1 MKRAWRHPTVDATL
15 PPTPATRAC
24 ANIARR
30 VSWPR
35 PRPEVRRRLED
46 NLLRKLGALVL
57 GIPVLIMVYLA
68 SLLRRGGKARIGA
81 GLAAVAVVGLVVV
94 ASLPPAPTAAIPA
107 SGKPAPVAAS
117 LMESVRTGHGLGS
130 PFVVEFSAP
139 MDAATVAAA
148 LRIEPDAAVSLSWD
162 PSVTVLTI
170 TPVDHWQPDTLYS
183 VTVDALARAA
193 DGGALKAPVRALV
206 LTAAAGSATIAATRP
221 VEQRVRTDTA
231 FLLTFDRDIS
241 VDAVRSALRSDP
253 VIHGDVTETDT
264 PGELLL
270 TPYGPLAADTTYRIS
285 LEDLRDTDGIPFGK
299 TPGIEVTTSPAP
311 GVVRFR
317 PRNGTSDADRSSV
330 LSVRF
335 TEPMDHAKTA
345 AAFSATVGDKQIAG
359 KISWA
364 EGDTVLVF
372 DPASDLAYSS
382 KVTMTVD
389 LRAMSRAGVPIGK
402 VATGAFTVVAK
413 PKPKPKPKPVATKA
427 PTTTIPKSGGSGA
440 VSGSWTAVESYYL
453 KLMNCTRTG
462 GWVTS
467 TGACSSPGGRNVAA
481 LKLDAGISSKVSR
494 PYAKLL
500 ATRGLCDHFIGG
512 TPGDRLRKAGYTSY
526 RWAENLGCRS
536 GDPYAAVL
544 GSHLF
549 FQNEKSTNGGHY
561 VNLMNAA
568 YDRVGI
574 GVWVSSGRVRL
585 VVDFYHP

>member
-1 MKRAWRHPTVDATL
+1 M
-15 PPTPATRAC
+15 
-24 ANIARR
+24 
-30 VSWPR
+30 
-35 PRPEVRRRLED
+35 
-46 NLLRKLGALVL
+46 RKLGALVL

-68 SLLRRGGKARIGA
+68 SLLRRGGMARIGA
-81 GLAAVAVVGLVVV
+81 GLAAVAVIGLVVV

-117 LMESVRTGHGLGS
+117 LMESVRTGHGLSS
-130 PFVVEFSAP
+130 PFVVAFSAP

-148 LRIEPDAAVSLSWD
+148 LRIEPDAGVSLSWD
-162 PSVTVLTI
+162 PSVSVLTI
-170 TPVDHWQPDTLYS
+170 TPVNHWQPDTLYS

-221 VEQRVRTDTA
+221 VEQRVRIDTA
-231 FLLTFDRDIS
+231 FLLTFDRKVS

-253 VIHGDVTETDT
+253 GFPGDVTATDT

-285 LEDLRDTDGIPFGK
+285 LEDLRDTDGIPFGT
-299 TPGIEVTTSPAP
+299 TPGIEVTTAAAP
-311 GVVRFR
+311 RVVRFR
-317 PRNGTSDADRSSV
+317 PKNGTSDVDRSSV

-345 AAFSATVGDKQIAG
+345 AAFSVKVGDKEVAG

-372 DPASDLAYSS
+372 DPTSDLAYSS
-382 KVTMTVD
+382 KVSMTVD
-389 LRAMSRAGVPIGK
+389 LRAMSLAGVPIGK
-402 VATGAFTVVAK
+402 VATGTFTVVAK
-413 PKPKPKPKPVATKA
+413 PKPKPAATKA

-512 TPGDRLRKAGYTSY
+512 TPGDRLKKAGYTSY

-549 FQNEKSTNGGHY
+549 FQDEKPTNGGHY